1 VWWKLT
7 SKISIDVPRCS
18 LRDIPSGTDLF
29 IDANILVYGLAGQSS
44 ECRDLLLRCSREEVF
59 GVCLY
64 ETVNEATHRFML
76 AEAMAKRLI
85 PSETARELRSR
96 PGVVQTLD
104 DYWQN
109 TQRVL
114 ALNLLFLAL
123 DEDVLRAGFFE
134 RHASGLLTNNS
145 MIVSSMRL
153 LGVLNLATA
162 DADFDRV
169 VGITVYGPSDLTT

>member
-1 VWWKLT
+1 
-7 SKISIDVPRCS
+7 VPTRS

-29 IDANILVYGLAGQSS
+29 IDANILVYGLAGQST

-85 PSETARELRSR
+85 PAEAARELRTR
-96 PGVVQTLD
+96 PGAVRALN

-114 ALNLLFLAL
+114 ALNLLFLEL
-123 DEDVLRAGFFE
+123 DEEILRAGFTE
-134 RHASGLLTNNS
+134 RQAAGLLTNDS
-145 MIVSSMRL
+145 MIVSLMRL
-153 LGVLNLATA
+153 LGVPNLASA

-169 VGITVYGPSDLTT
+169 AGITVFGPSDLIS

>member
-1 VWWKLT
+1 
-7 SKISIDVPRCS
+7 VPTRS

-44 ECRDLLLRCSREEVF
+44 ECRDLLLRCSREELF

-85 PSETARELRSR
+85 PSEAARELSSR
-96 PGVVQTLD
+96 PGVVQALN

-114 ALNLLFLAL
+114 ALNLLFLEL
-123 DEDVLRAGFFE
+123 DEDVLRTGFVE
-134 RHASGLLTNNS
+134 RQASGLLTNDS

-153 LGVLNLATA
+153 LGVPNLASA

-169 VGITVYGPSDLTT
+169 AGIMVFGPSDLTT